1 MHSIVDSRVFY
12 QEPFISEYRTSIGTP
27 INYFMVT
34 YEQDGTFPPDQYI
47 PLDNNILLDYSNVNQ
62 VTFTLE
68 PGVEDND
75 CFEIQVQGVQAHLI
89 TKITFDYEVKN
100 SYTVRVTATDQNSNS
115 IQQNF
120 TFYVTNSHFDV
131 NLPPTNFFFAELTAV
146 PDNSQSAPSRR
157 FVGNFRTDFWYNN
170 KVIEPD
176 IDPSSSLENPQY
188 YYQYS
193 LVEGEGSDDNNNFEM
208 SGGAVLWT
216 SQFATFNY
224 AEKPQHSI
232 RVKIQDPYGGS
243 FEKIFTINVAANVVV
258 LNSQVIAIT
267 NAGTAVATVNVNP
280 ITIEVTINGQ
290 PLPSG
295 SVLRNSLTNQK
306 FVKIEGGVKSFLAIE
321 IEPKNSWAFTPT
333 GNAAW
338 EILQAL

>member
-12 QEPFISEYRTSIGTP
+12 QEPRVSEFTTSIGTGVD
-27 INYFMVT
+27 YFMVT
-34 YEQDGTFPPDQYI
+34 YEQAGNFSPEQYMPI
-47 PLDNNILLDYSNVNQ
+47 DNNLLLDLYNINQ
-62 VTFTLE
+62 VVFTLE

-75 CFEIQVQGVQAHLI
+75 CFEIQVQGIQAQLI

-115 IQQNF
+115 IQQSF
-120 TFYVTNSHFDV
+120 TIYVTNSHFDV
-131 NLPPTNFFFAELTAV
+131 NLPPTDFFFNELTAV
-146 PDNSQSAPSRR
+146 PDNSQSTPSRR
-157 FVGNFRTDFWYNN
+157 FVGNFRHDFWYNN

-176 IDPSSSLENPQY
+176 TDPTGYLEYPHIY
-188 YYQYS
+188 YHYS
-193 LVEGEGSDDNNNFEM
+193 LVEGEGSDDNNNFDL
-208 SGGAVLWT
+208 SNGAVLWT